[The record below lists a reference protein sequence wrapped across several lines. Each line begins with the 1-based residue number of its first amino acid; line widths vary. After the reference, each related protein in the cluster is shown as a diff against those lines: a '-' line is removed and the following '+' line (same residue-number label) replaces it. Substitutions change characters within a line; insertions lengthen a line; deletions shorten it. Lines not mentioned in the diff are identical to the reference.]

1 MNSYPIGDLRPI
13 GTHATDDSLTEEQ
26 RAFALALGRILAELW
41 EQQQR
46 RPATGATSL
55 PGQTH
60 SPEEGPSR
68 EAPSDAS

>member
-13 GTHATDDSLTEEQ
+13 GPHAPDNLLTKEQ
-26 RAFALALGRILAELW
+26 HAFAITLGRILAEQW

-46 RPATGATSL
+46 AATGATSL